1 MKIIVITLPRTASNW
16 YCSQLATQHDIKN
29 YNERLTD
36 ILHKKQSIRVLTNLI
51 KELIQVDSGVFNLK
65 LCHWEDAED
74 YSSKS
79 KQLHEFITSADQIY
93 YLYRQDKEAQIRSLI
108 CAERVD
114 NWFGDVVDNSAIEL
128 NVSSDHFKL
137 YQEKHETCTRQ
148 VLDCQN
154 QYPGLTVYTE
164 NIIAGNEQ
172 PYKQKYNLN
181 II

>member
-1 MKIIVITLPRTASNW
+1 MYLIFDTETTGLPQNW
-16 YCSQLATQHDIKN
+16 KAP
-29 YNERLTD
+29 LTD
-36 ILHKKQSIRVLTNLI
+36 FDMFWVGHTDTTTNLG
-51 KELIQVDSGVFNLK
+51 KAL
-65 LCHWEDAED
+65 
-74 YSSKS
+74 
-79 KQLHEFITSADQIY
+79 
-93 YLYRQDKEAQIRSLI
+93 
-108 CAERVD
+108 D
-114 NWFGDVVDNSAIEL
+114 NWFGDVVDNRTIEL

-137 YQEKHETCTRQ
+137 YQERHETCTRQ

>member
-29 YNERLTD
+29 YNEQLTD
-36 ILHKKQSIRVLTNLI
+36 TLHQKRSIRVLTNLV
-51 KELIQVDSGVFNLK
+51 KELIQIDSGVFNVK
-65 LCHWEDAED
+65 LGVWWDAED
-74 YSSKS
+74 YISKS

-114 NWFGDVVDNSAIEL
+114 NWFGDTIANKTVEI
-128 NVSSDHFKL
+128 NVTSDHIKL
-137 YQEKHETCTRQ
+137 YHEKHERYTQ
-148 VLDCQN
+148 QLLDCQV

-164 NIIAGNEQ
+164 NIIAGKEQ